1 MIEAVESVESVLGY
15 GFQRPQLLKQA
26 LTHRSFPN
34 ESGPNEAGEA
44 APHNEQFEFLGDAVL
59 GFLVSARLVEAFPH
73 ASEGQLSK
81 VKAHLVSATHL
92 FEVAT
97 RLNLAQY
104 LLLGRGEEKSGG
116 RSKRAK
122 LADAVEA
129 VIAALYLDGGTEAA
143 KQFVVRLVIGGE
155 LNQGIEA
162 IVSDDYKSAL
172 QELTGVRRL
181 PQPRYRL
188 IEERGPGH
196 RKIFVVEV
204 RIGDDAVA
212 TAEGVTKK
220 SAEQAAARA
229 ALAGALAGTLA
240 AM

>member
-1 MIEAVESVESVLGY
+1 VIEAVLGHV
-15 GFQRPQLLKQA
+15 FQRPELLKQA

-34 ESGPNEAGEA
+34 EAGEA
-44 APHNEQFEFLGDAVL
+44 GPHNEQFEFLGDAVL
-59 GFLVSARLVEAFPH
+59 GFLVSARLVEAFPN

-81 VKAHLVSATHL
+81 IKAHLVSAKHL

-129 VIAALYLDGGTEAA
+129 VIAAIYLDGGTEAA
-143 KQFVVRLVIGGE
+143 RQFVVRHVIADA
-155 LNQGIEA
+155 LDQGLEA
-162 IVSDDYKSAL
+162 VVSDDYKSAL
-172 QELTGVRRL
+172 QELAGARHL
-181 PQPRYRL
+181 PQPRYKL

-204 RIGDDAVA
+204 RIGEDAVA
-212 TAEGVTKK
+212 TAEGGTKK
-220 SAEQAAARA
+220 SAEQAAAQA
-229 ALAGALAGTLA
+229 ALTKISDV
-240 AM
+240 M

>member
-1 MIEAVESVESVLGY
+1 VIELDQRQAVLGHV
-15 GFQRPQLLKQA
+15 FQRPELLKQA
-26 LTHRSFPN
+26 FTHRSFPN
-34 ESGPNEAGEA
+34 ESGEGS
-44 APHNEQFEFLGDAVL
+44 PHNEQFEFLGDAIL
-59 GFLVSARLVEAFPH
+59 GFLVSARLVEAFPN

-97 RLNLAQY
+97 RLDLAQY

-143 KQFVVRLVIGGE
+143 RQFVVRHVIADE
-155 LNQGIEA
+155 LDQGLAA
-162 IVSDDYKSAL
+162 IVTRDHKSAL
-172 QELTGVRRL
+172 QELAGARHL

-188 IEERGPGH
+188 IEERGPAH
-196 RKIFVVEV
+196 RQVFVVEV
-204 RIGDDAVA
+204 QIGDDVA
-212 TAEGVTKK
+212 AIAEGVTKK
-220 SAEQAAARA
+220 SAEQAAAKA
-229 ALAGALAGTLA
+229 ALSKI
-240 AM
+240 